1 MEFTVSKN
9 QKIARHV
16 YKMELFEDTAGI
28 RPGQFVEIALPGR
41 FLRRPISVCDFAPG
55 CLTLI

>member
-16 YKMELFEDTAGI
+16 YKMELFGDTAGI